1 MSCAKNIE
9 QLPRSIL
16 NRVRTNCNN
25 EISLNIFSILNRADW
40 PANADFNA
48 MDVWQTAC
56 YLTVFLSVIEFCAV
70 IFLTKTADWEEHLI
84 GKPKVDIQNGKINS
98 KVKIAFCINQLIK
111 YLTNELIYLFSAEPD
126 E

>member
-1 MSCAKNIE
+1 MRYITLHLWAAPKTMNN
-9 QLPRSIL
+9 SIGL
-16 NRVRTNCNN
+16 FLLEFLQIV
-25 EISLNIFSILNRADW
+25 IMKFLWIFPLIIFNRADW

-70 IFLTKTADWEEHLI
+70 IFLTETSDWEEKLI

-98 KVKIAFCINQLIK
+98 KVKIAFFINQ
-111 YLTNELIYLFSAEPD
+111 TFFPPF
-126 E
+126 

>member
-1 MSCAKNIE
+1 M
-9 QLPRSIL
+9 
-16 NRVRTNCNN
+16 
-25 EISLNIFSILNRADW
+25 NRADW

-70 IFLTKTADWEEHLI
+70 IFLTKTADWEENLI

-98 KVKIAFCINQLIK
+98 KVNTTFFMKK
-111 YLTNELIYLFSAEPD
+111 Y
-126 E
+126 

>member
-1 MSCAKNIE
+1 MNN
-9 QLPRSIL
+9 SIGL
-16 NRVRTNCNN
+16 FLLEFLQIV
-25 EISLNIFSILNRADW
+25 IMKFLLIFLLIILNRADW

-70 IFLTKTADWEEHLI
+70 IFLTETSDWEEKLI

-98 KVKIAFCINQLIK
+98 KVKIALCINELIK
-111 YLTNELIYLFSAEPD
+111 YLFSCYFSFLMK
-126 E
+126 

>member
-1 MSCAKNIE
+1 MNI
-9 QLPRSIL
+9 S
-16 NRVRTNCNN
+16 
-25 EISLNIFSILNRADW
+25 SILNRADW

-70 IFLTKTADWEEHLI
+70 IFLTKTADWEENLI

-98 KVKIAFCINQLIK
+98 KVKIGFCINQLC
-111 YLTNELIYLFSAEPD
+111 T
-126 E
+126 

>member
-1 MSCAKNIE
+1 MNI
-9 QLPRSIL
+9 S
-16 NRVRTNCNN
+16 
-25 EISLNIFSILNRADW
+25 SILNRADW

-70 IFLTKTADWEEHLI
+70 IFLTKTADWEENLI

-111 YLTNELIYLFSAEPD
+111 YLTIFPF
-126 E
+126 